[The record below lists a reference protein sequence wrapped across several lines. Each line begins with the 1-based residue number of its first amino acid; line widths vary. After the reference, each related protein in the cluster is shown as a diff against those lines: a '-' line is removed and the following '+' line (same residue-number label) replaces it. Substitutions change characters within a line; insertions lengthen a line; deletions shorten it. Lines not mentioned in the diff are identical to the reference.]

1 MMRVLRVWRLSAA
14 CSAPVPLIAPVMFDA
29 TISLTLRRYSSTA
42 LLLLVI
48 VSASLRSHTI
58 CHNTPLALYLS
69 ADTAAPTPCSARVLN
84 GAFSQGLARS
94 ESVALFPAQSSTST
108 STSSSLD
115 AASPSTTLGVA
126 VAHQGLP
133 SFLDS
138 NVVCGAPDAYSG
150 TLLEGWTLPLQWMT
164 V

>member
-1 MMRVLRVWRLSAA
+1 MTSSHSPLSHA
-14 CSAPVPLIAPVMFDA
+14 
-29 TISLTLRRYSSTA
+29 
-42 LLLLVI
+42 
-48 VSASLRSHTI
+48 I
-58 CHNTPLALYLS
+58 CPNTSLALYLS

-84 GAFSQGLARS
+84 GAFSQGLAP
-94 ESVALFPAQSSTST
+94 SVALFPAQSSTST

>member
-1 MMRVLRVWRLSAA
+1 MTS
-14 CSAPVPLIAPVMFDA
+14 
-29 TISLTLRRYSSTA
+29 TL
-42 LLLLVI
+42 
-48 VSASLRSHTI
+48 SHTT
-58 CHNTPLALYLS
+58 CHNTSLALYLS

-84 GAFSQGLARS
+84 GAFSQGLAP
-94 ESVALFPAQSSTST
+94 SVALFPAQSSTST

-138 NVVCGAPDAYSG
+138 NVVCGAPDAYWG